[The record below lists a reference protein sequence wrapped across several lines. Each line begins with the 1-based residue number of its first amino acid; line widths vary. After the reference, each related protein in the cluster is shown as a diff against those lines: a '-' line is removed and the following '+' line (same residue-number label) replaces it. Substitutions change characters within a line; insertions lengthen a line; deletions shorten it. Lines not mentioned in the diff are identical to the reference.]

1 MKEENIRNKFIN
13 ATKWSTITEIAAKL
27 VSPVT
32 NMILARIINP
42 EAFGVVATVTMIMS
56 FADMF
61 TDAGFQKY
69 LVQHEFKDED
79 EKFKN
84 ANVAFWTN
92 FGISVFLWGIIIVFR
107 EQIATM
113 VGNPGLGYVVTI
125 ACVQLLLTSFS
136 SIQMALYRR
145 DFDFKTL
152 FLARMIA
159 VCIPFVITIP
169 LALLGLSY
177 WALIIGSI
185 MIQLSNAIFMTVKSK
200 WKPFLFYDIKILK
213 EMLSFSIWSLIE
225 AVSIWFTSWGDVFV
239 IGIYLNQYYLGI
251 YKTST
256 TMVNALMSLIT
267 ASIVPVLFSALSRL
281 QDNEEKFRNMYFY
294 TQRFVSIF
302 VFPLGIGIYLYSE
315 LVTKVMLGDKWKE
328 ASGIIGVWALT
339 SAIMIVLSHFNS
351 EVYRAKGKPK
361 LSFLAQILHLIVL
374 VPVCIVS
381 SKYGFWSLVYW
392 RAWIRMEFVL
402 VHLIIMKYA
411 IGFRIGKTLKNVMPT
426 AISAIAMG
434 ILGYLLRQIS
444 KGLLWSFVSIIIC
457 SSFYF
462 GVLYLFPDM
471 KEDVNI
477 VLKKIIIKF
486 RYKKNY
492 NIKKQNTDLVV

>member
-1 MKEENIRNKFIN
+1 MKEENLKNKLVN

-32 NMILARIINP
+32 NMVLARIISP

-69 LVQHEFKDED
+69 LVQHKFKNED

-92 FGISVFLWGIIIVFR
+92 FGISIFLWLIIIVFR
-107 EQIATM
+107 EQIAVS
-113 VGNPGLGYVVTI
+113 VGNPGLGNVIAI

-152 FLARMIA
+152 FLVRMVA

-169 LALLGLSY
+169 LAFLGLSY

-185 MIQLSNAIFMTVKSK
+185 VIQLSNAVIMTVKSK
-200 WKPFLFYDIKILK
+200 WKPFLVYKIEILK

-225 AVSIWFTSWGDVFV
+225 AISIWFTAWVDVFI
-239 IGIYLNQYYLGI
+239 IGTALSQYYLGI
-251 YKTST
+251 YKTAT
-256 TMVNALMSLIT
+256 TMVNVLMSLIT
-267 ASIVPVLFSALSRL
+267 ASVVPILFSALSRL
-281 QDNEEKFRNMYFY
+281 QDDNEKFNNMYFT
-294 TQRFVSIF
+294 TQRLVSVF
-302 VFPLGIGIYLYSE
+302 VFPLGIGIYLYSD
-315 LVTKVMLGDKWKE
+315 LATRIMLGSKWNE
-328 ASGIIGVWALT
+328 ASGVIGVWALT
-339 SAIMIVLSHFNS
+339 SAIMIVLGHFNS
-351 EVYRAKGKPK
+351 EVYRAKGRPK
-361 LSFLAQILHLIVL
+361 LSFLSQMLHLVVL

-381 SKYGFWSLVYW
+381 AKYGFWTLVYV
-392 RAWIRMEFVL
+392 RAWIRMQGIL
-402 VHLIIMKYA
+402 VGIIIMKFA
-411 IGFRIGKTLKNVMPT
+411 IGFPVGKTFKNVMPT
-426 AISAIAMG
+426 VISAIAMG
-434 ILGYLLRQIS
+434 VLGYLLQQIS

-457 SSFYF
+457 SIFYF
-462 GVLYLFPDM
+462 GVLYLFPSMRQEMNKVLGKVKLRFIRKKCTIACD
-471 KEDVNI
+471 KEI
-477 VLKKIIIKF
+477 
-486 RYKKNY
+486 
-492 NIKKQNTDLVV
+492 